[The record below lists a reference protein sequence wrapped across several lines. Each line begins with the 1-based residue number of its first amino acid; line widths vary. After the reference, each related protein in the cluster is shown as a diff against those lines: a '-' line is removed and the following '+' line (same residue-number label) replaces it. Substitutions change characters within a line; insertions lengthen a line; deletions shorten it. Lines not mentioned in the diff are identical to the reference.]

1 MDSRRRIGR
10 CLLGLAV
17 FGWMIVAPASQ
28 AQQTTETDRLL
39 NLLVKK
45 NLITQEEAASLHDEI
60 TQDRVTQQA
69 QAIAEKQMQ
78 LAQVK
83 EQPVT
88 ASRLA
93 KLSGWAQTRY
103 ISTAGTKNTF
113 ELRRARLQVA
123 GNLADDI
130 SYKLQV
136 DVVRSP
142 ALLDARVD
150 FTHFQWARLTIGQFK
165 IPFSQENLISS
176 KDLLT
181 MDRSLAVNTI
191 VPGRDTGS
199 NGRDIGVQVEGS
211 IVRRDGR
218 PLFDYSVGLFNGAGT
233 NTKDNNHRKDPA
245 VRLVAHLTHDLWIGG
260 DYYRGWTGAAQIAKE
275 RAAGEFAFT
284 RPSWSLRGEYIWAR
298 DGAVRKRGSYTQFAY
313 HFPWRRGDARPW
325 EGVFKFEDFDSNT
338 HTAKNE
344 VRTYIMGLNWYL
356 SNWVKFQ
363 ANYGAGDETARPRL
377 NHTFQTQFQF
387 QF

>member
-1 MDSRRRIGR
+1 MDCKKRIRQWMAG
-10 CLLGLAV
+10 LLVLGVL
-17 FGWMIVAPASQ
+17 FFAPALR
-28 AQQTTETDRLL
+28 AQQSTETDRLL
-39 NLLVKK
+39 NFLVKK
-45 NLITQEEAASLHDEI
+45 NVITSEEASALREEMA
-60 TQDRVTQQA
+60 QDRVTQQA
-69 QAIAEKQMQ
+69 QAIADKQLQ
-78 LAQVK
+78 AAQAK

-88 ASRLA
+88 ASRVT

-103 ISTAGTKNTF
+103 ISTAGTKNTM
-113 ELRRARLQVA
+113 ELRRARIQVS

-130 SYKLQV
+130 SYKVQA
-136 DVVRSP
+136 DFVRSP
-142 ALLDARVD
+142 VLLDARVD

-165 IPFSQENLISS
+165 IPFSQENLTSS
-176 KDLLT
+176 KDLLS
-181 MDRSLAVNTI
+181 MDRSLVVNTI

-199 NGRDIGVQVEGS
+199 NGRDIGFQIEGN

-218 PLFDYSVGLFNGAGT
+218 PLFDYSAGLFNGAGT
-233 NTKDNNHRKDPA
+233 NKKDDNHRKDA
-245 VRLVAHLTHDLWIGG
+245 ALRVVAHVTRDFWMGG
-260 DYYRGWTGAAQIAKE
+260 DYYNGSTGVTQIDKE

-284 RPSWSLRGEYIWAR
+284 RKDWSVRGEYIWGR
-298 DGAVRKRGSYTQFAY
+298 DGIVHKRGSYTQFAY
-313 HFPWRRGDARPW
+313 RFRPKW
-325 EGVFKFEDFDSNT
+325 EGLFKFEDFDSNV

-363 ANYGAGDETARPRL
+363 ANYGAGDETARTRL